1 MNHLEGV
8 FVGCQEPLIAAPAF
22 DEREAARLARR
33 MCQRIDDILKEKSR
47 EKIPAKIRTEFSDT
61 TRTTKNNLFF

>member
-33 MCQRIDDILKEKSR
+33 VCQRIDDILKEKKSTQNSS
-47 EKIPAKIRTEFSDT
+47 E
-61 TRTTKNNLFF
+61 N